1 MAPKLSNVLIE
12 PAQLLVHLTYVVR
25 REQPPRV
32 FIPGIHV
39 KIPMSI
45 QVNGDAPVHYE
56 PPPSLYATLA
66 AASPQ
71 PRS

>member
-1 MAPKLSNVLIE
+1 
-12 PAQLLVHLTYVVR
+12 VR
-25 REQPPRV
+25 REQLPRV

-39 KIPMSI
+39 KIPMNI

-66 AASPQ
+66 AASPEA
-71 PRS
+71 